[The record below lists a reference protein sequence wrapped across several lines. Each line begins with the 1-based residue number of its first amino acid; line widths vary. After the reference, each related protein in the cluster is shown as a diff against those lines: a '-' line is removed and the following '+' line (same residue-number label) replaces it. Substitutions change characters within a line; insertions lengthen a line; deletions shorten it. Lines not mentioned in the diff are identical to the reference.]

1 MEIRIILNEE
11 EARNEYEVKVLV
23 GKKSATCSKEY
34 KPIKEYESNYEQNT
48 NKENKEYEVPI
59 TIEKPNEEITI
70 KHQEEIINSLPDEVK
85 ENILAQR
92 KILEAEND
100 VLLNPERF
108 MQRLREG
115 ECDGTYRNST
125 EQ

>member
-11 EARNEYEVKVLV
+11 EAEKEYEVKVLV
-23 GKKSATCSKEY
+23 GKKKASYTKEC
-34 KPIKEYESNYEQNT
+34 KSIKEDESNYEQNT
-48 NKENKEYEVPI
+48 NKEYSVPI
-59 TIEKPNEEITI
+59 TIEKPDEEITI
-70 KHQEEIINSLPDEVK
+70 KHQEDIINSLPEEVK